1 MADFNLTS
9 QDLRQMARK
18 LEDWIQEMKNLNLRV
33 KNNVRTIEG
42 WKDEQFNM
50 FKSAI
55 VMTSNQLNGYCE
67 SMLNLSKVLKKLADD
82 QDKANTDFRTK
93 MANIK

>member
-9 QDLRQMARK
+9 QDLVQMARK
-18 LEDWIQEMKNLNLRV
+18 LEDWIQEMKNLNMRI
-33 KNNVRTIEG
+33 KNNVRTIDG

-55 VMTSNQLNGYCE
+55 VVTSNQLQGYCE
-67 SMLNLSKVLKKLADD
+67 SMLALSKVLKKLADE
-82 QDKANTDFRTK
+82 QDKANSDFRSK
-93 MANIK
+93 MAKYK

>member
-82 QDKANTDFRTK
+82 QDKANADFRTK

>member
-18 LEDWIQEMKNLNLRV
+18 LEDWIQEMKNLNMRV

-55 VMTSNQLNGYCE
+55 VMTSGQLNGYCE
-67 SMLNLSKVLKKLADD
+67 LMLNLSKVLKKLADD
-82 QDKANTDFRTK
+82 QDKANSDFRTK

>member
-55 VMTSNQLNGYCE
+55 VMTSGQLNGYCE

-82 QDKANTDFRTK
+82 QDKANSDFRTK

>member
-1 MADFNLTS
+1 
-9 QDLRQMARK
+9 MARK
-18 LEDWIQEMKNLNLRV
+18 LEDWIQEMKNLNMRV

-55 VMTSNQLNGYCE
+55 VMTSDQLNGYCE
-67 SMLNLSKVLKKLADD
+67 LMLNLSKVLKKLADD
-82 QDKANTDFRTK
+82 QDKANSDFRTK